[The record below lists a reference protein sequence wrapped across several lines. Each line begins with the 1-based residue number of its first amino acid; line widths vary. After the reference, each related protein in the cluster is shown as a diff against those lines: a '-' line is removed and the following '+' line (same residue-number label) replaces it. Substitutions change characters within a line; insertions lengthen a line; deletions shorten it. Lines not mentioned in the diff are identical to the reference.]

1 MHQVRQTAIMTTPT
15 SPAPT
20 EFPTSLAAAAD
31 LTGTSVAWLLD
42 LITSGALAFA
52 GRVSGSPSESLWVSP
67 ADVRRIITGGG
78 AAGEEHIPIPVSTD
92 QEKIIQ
98 VRRVVRTM
106 IETHSP
112 AATHAKDAITRGT
125 ALITKDKRGRLYFC
139 IRPDDVVAFSRLR
152 RGHPYTTLESIVSW
166 ALERTGAERVRG
178 IRGIDDES
186 KTWGYWWRLPATLA
200 SPVPTDDGLWTLDF
214 LPTTFTPDDG
224 SEPSLLSRTIS

>member
-1 MHQVRQTAIMTTPT
+1 MTEPT

-20 EFPTSLAAAAD
+20 EFPTHLAAAAD

-42 LITSGALAFA
+42 LVTSGALSFA
-52 GRVSGSPSESLWVSP
+52 GRVTGDPATSIWVSS
-67 ADVRRIITGGG
+67 ADIRRIITGGTEG
-78 AAGEEHIPIPVSTD
+78 AEHIPIPVSTD

-106 IETHSP
+106 IEAHSP
-112 AATHAKDAITRGT
+112 PATRAQDAMARGT

-139 IRPDDVVAFSRLR
+139 IRPDDVVTFSRLR

-166 ALERTGAERVRG
+166 ALERTGAERMRG
-178 IRGIDDES
+178 IRGLDDPG
-186 KTWGYWWRLPATLA
+186 KTWGYWWRIPATLA

-214 LPTTFTPDDG
+214 LPSTITPDDG
-224 SEPSLLSRTIS
+224 AEPGLLVKPV